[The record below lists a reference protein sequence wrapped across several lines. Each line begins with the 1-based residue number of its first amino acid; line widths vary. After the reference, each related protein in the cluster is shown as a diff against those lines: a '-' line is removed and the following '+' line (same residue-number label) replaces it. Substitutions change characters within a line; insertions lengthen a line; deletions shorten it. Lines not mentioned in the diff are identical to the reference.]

1 MCVKGEKVRVM
12 RERGR
17 ERERDGCVGMWR
29 GGKGGGEGG
38 GDFVMF
44 RDWDRMMVELGG
56 GRFLD

>member
-1 MCVKGEKVRVM
+1 M